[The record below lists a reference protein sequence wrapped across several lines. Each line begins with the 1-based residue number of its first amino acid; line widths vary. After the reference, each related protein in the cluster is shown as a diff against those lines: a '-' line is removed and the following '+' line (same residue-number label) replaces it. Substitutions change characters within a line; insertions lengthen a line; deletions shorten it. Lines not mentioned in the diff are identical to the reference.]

1 MEEFQSLN
9 YKFMDVK
16 SCSLREEE
24 DENYEGLLLY
34 TIFDFPRVSLMRDT
48 GRRTCFIKFVH
59 ALRMYRDIY
68 THIYTRY
75 VAEYSKRVYK

>member
-1 MEEFQSLN
+1 
-9 YKFMDVK
+9 MDVK
-16 SCSLREEE
+16 SCLLREEE

-59 ALRMYRDIY
+59 ELRMYRDIY